1 MRKYIGAIAISLA
14 ALTISKYS
22 YATQP
27 QPQPQPLSCNMFIL
41 LSTTTAMLRDQGK
54 SKAEVRA
61 VLSSEDDLT
70 KKEIEIFLKLA
81 FVDFKDRSPKEISKI
96 AERACS
102 LLK

>member
-22 YATQP
+22 YAT

>member
-22 YATQP
+22 YAT
-27 QPQPQPLSCNMFIL
+27 QPQPLSCNMFIL

-61 VLSSEDDLT
+61 VLSSEEDLT

>member
-22 YATQP
+22 YAT

-61 VLSSEDDLT
+61 VLSSEEDLT